1 MKAFPGAISTHLNYY
16 VRPRLDEFEYDAA
29 MKLMRIN
36 DILWWKN

>member
-16 VRPRLDEFEYDAA
+16 VRHELGEFEYDAA

-36 DILWWKN
+36 DIL